1 VICPLHIY
9 RKKDRKMREG
19 GIKRN
24 RSNESDLQTYMKG
37 RKGVQQRGN
46 GERRVKT
53 ERGHM
58 GRRY

>member
-1 VICPLHIY
+1 MPITHIY

-37 RKGVQQRGN
+37 RNGVQQRGN
-46 GERRVKT
+46 GKRRVKT